1 MKHLVVLAHPRAE
14 SFTRQV
20 ATTYIDGVTALGHE
34 VVLRDLYAMRFEPVA
49 DGDEGRTRPQ
59 KGPAPDVRVEMD
71 HLVAADVVTF
81 VSPVWW
87 IAPPAILKGWLDR
100 VLRGGGFAYGY
111 GPNGPRG
118 ALLGKRSLVF
128 TSSGS
133 TEREFVDSRKLD
145 AIRVMWGVG
154 TVEFCGM
161 TLLEHLHFGPVGS
174 RSTAAMIDGYL
185 ARVREAVQR
194 HFGEGGQVGPPAG
207 SPPGAL

>member
-1 MKHLVVLAHPRAE
+1 MKHLLVLAHPRPE

-20 ATTYIDGVTALGHE
+20 AATYSQAVQALGHQ
-34 VVLRDLYAMRFEPVA
+34 VVLRDLYAMRFNPVA

-59 KGPAPDVRVEMD
+59 GPPAPDVQVEMD
-71 HLVAADVVTF
+71 HLVAADVLTF

-118 ALLGKRSLVF
+118 TLVGKRSLVF

-161 TLLEHLHFGPVGS
+161 TLLDHQHFGPVGS
-174 RSTAAMIDGYL
+174 RSTPAMVEGYL
-185 ARVREAVQR
+185 ARVRDAVAR
-194 HFGEGGQVGPPAG
+194 HFGAAP
-207 SPPGAL
+207 